1 MKIAIIDDGI
11 NQNYFAQRIYQ
22 KVDFSSGV
30 SQNGEDSRHG
40 TICAQI
46 IRQICGKI
54 DIVDVKVLKNGTA
67 HIRQFI
73 KALKWCECNDIK
85 LVHLSIGTVN
95 YFDIKPL
102 ENQIKKM
109 LKKGII
115 IVAAYHNKNIKTFPA
130 SFPGVFG
137 VRQDRESILSDN
149 DFLFQNSAELNKE
162 NCIVVHGKKSEDYGS
177 VNSFAAPV
185 ISGYIAK
192 YLVEYANA
200 DFYMVLDHLVSISN
214 KEKRYTEEISTVVKK
229 NSELLIPVIQ
239 LRGMNNKNMTEFV
252 SIFDNEGYSFILLEE
267 GISTSNSIPFG
278 YFRKDAK
285 KIEDI
290 LYTIDMIYKPDT
302 IFISSRKNLV
312 SNEIDL
318 IISSVGN
325 CYEIITHEG
334 YYSVSDLEKMYQAV
348 YKILN

>member
-1 MKIAIIDDGI
+1 
-11 NQNYFAQRIYQ
+11 
-22 KVDFSSGV
+22 
-30 SQNGEDSRHG
+30 
-40 TICAQI
+40 
-46 IRQICGKI
+46 
-54 DIVDVKVLKNGTA
+54 
-67 HIRQFI
+67 
-73 KALKWCECNDIK
+73 
-85 LVHLSIGTVN
+85 
-95 YFDIKPL
+95 
-102 ENQIKKM
+102 
-109 LKKGII
+109 
-115 IVAAYHNKNIKTFPA
+115 
-130 SFPGVFG
+130 
-137 VRQDRESILSDN
+137 
-149 DFLFQNSAELNKE
+149 
-162 NCIVVHGKKSEDYGS
+162 
-177 VNSFAAPV
+177 
-185 ISGYIAK
+185 
-192 YLVEYANA
+192 
-200 DFYMVLDHLVSISN
+200 MVLDHLVSISN

-239 LRGMNNKNMTEFV
+239 LRGMDNKNMTEFV
-252 SIFDNEGYSFILLEE
+252 SIFDNEGYLFILLEE